1 MNNELKELNDNFQRI
16 FIAISVI
23 IPKVDTNFL
32 SDLQTNLLLEDDP
45 DLLDEHFETRYILE
59 IDPTERHG
67 FHIET
72 LKRTERL
79 MVPMFYRSVNIHSHV
94 IELAYKQLMSERYSL
109 DTELEYYSFP
119 SIVQIINMYKYSD
132 IYEHKKG
139 PVINCI
145 IGPKYLTVYT
155 IHPKALKGKQR
166 AANIE
171 IMCEYL
177 RDIESEF
184 IQSILDNN
192 RVPPKGSA
200 DSRCD
205 FEFIE
210 GLYKRKL
217 GILLRIY
224 PIN

>member
-16 FIAISVI
+16 FIAVSVI
-23 IPKVDTNFL
+23 IPYVDRNFL
-32 SDLQTNLLLEDDP
+32 SDLQTNLLLEDEP
-45 DLLDEHFETRYILE
+45 ESLDEHIETRYILE

-72 LKRTERL
+72 LKRTKRL

-94 IELAYKQLMSERYSL
+94 IELAYKQLMHERYSL
-109 DTELEYYSFP
+109 DTDLEYYSFP
-119 SIVQIINMYKYSD
+119 SIIQIINMYKYSD
-132 IYEHKKG
+132 IYEHKNG

-145 IGPKYLTVYT
+145 LGPKYLTVYT

-192 RVPPKGSA
+192 R
-200 DSRCD
+200 D
-205 FEFIE
+205 FEYVE
-210 GLYKRKL
+210 GLYKRKM

-224 PIN
+224 PISH

>member
-16 FIAISVI
+16 FIAISVL
-23 IPKVDTNFL
+23 IPKADPEL
-32 SDLQTNLLLEDDP
+32 LPKLQLNLLLEDDP
-45 DLLDEHFETRYILE
+45 ELLDKHIETRYLLE
-59 IDPTERHG
+59 IDPTERRG

-72 LKRTERL
+72 FKPTERL

-119 SIVQIINMYKYSD
+119 SIAQIINMYKYSD

-145 IGPKYLTVYT
+145 IGPTYLTVYT

-192 RVPPKGSA
+192 R
-200 DSRCD
+200 D